1 MFMPQRWLR
10 WAGTSGGLP
19 VWGAWRFFAA
29 RPVAALWSLALLM
42 RWAIRLV
49 KWVMLGV
56 LSAGSLGGCG
66 YVSYLIPLNPMSAS
80 ATPVNHAPWD
90 ALLKKYVDAAGMVD
104 YRGFQQDSTAL
115 NDYLQQLA
123 THLPSPAWS
132 ELERLAY
139 WLNAYNAFTIQRVL
153 RDYPIRSIRELGG
166 EQTLLNTVWDQP
178 FIVLGAEYY
187 SLNDLEHRLIRR
199 QFADNRIHFALVCAA
214 RSCPRL
220 RNEAYTAAELNEQ
233 LEAQAW
239 EFINNPSKNNLTPPE
254 APAVSAIF
262 DFYPGDFTKN
272 GSSSVP
278 ELINRYAE
286 QPIDVEAP
294 LTYLAYDWALNEQ

>member
-1 MFMPQRWLR
+1 ML
-10 WAGTSGGLP
+10 
-19 VWGAWRFFAA
+19 GALSAA
-29 RPVAALWSLALLM
+29 SLA
-42 RWAIRLV
+42 
-49 KWVMLGV
+49 
-56 LSAGSLGGCG
+56 GCG
-66 YVSYLIPLNPMSAS
+66 YVSYFIPLNPMSAM

-90 ALLKKYVDAAGMVD
+90 ALLKKYVDAAGLVD
-104 YRGFQQDSTAL
+104 YRGFQQDSVAL

-132 ELERLAY
+132 EAERLAY

-178 FIVLGAEYY
+178 FIVMGSEHY

-220 RNEAYTAAELNEQ
+220 RNEAYEATELNEQ
-233 LEAQAW
+233 LDAQAR
-239 EFINNPSKNNLTPPE
+239 EFINNPGKNNLAAPE

-262 DFYPGDFTKN
+262 DFYPEDFAKN
-272 GSSSVP
+272 GSTSVP

-286 QPIDVEAP
+286 HPIDAAAP
-294 LTYLAYDWALNEQ
+294 LRFLAYDWTLNEQ